1 MCFTHVAFHY
11 VYWGTFFA
19 LRCGHFVI
27 PHITSV
33 KVIPLSPSL
42 PSLSPNLILALTG
55 PVTLTDRRVQEF
67 AHVALFTGK
76 GGLSH
81 GHTGH
86 MPRGPRAVAGP
97 KPELCVKSLL
107 VTFNVALSKQSVE
120 KYKNSSEN
128 SNSRPISY
136 YWVNKLIKRSIGGT
150 ISVCEFETIHEQVTV
165 I

>member
-1 MCFTHVAFHY
+1 M
-11 VYWGTFFA
+11 G
-19 LRCGHFVI
+19 
-27 PHITSV
+27 
-33 KVIPLSPSL
+33 PSL
-42 PSLSPNLILALTG
+42 HSSPNLILSLTG

-107 VTFNVALSKQSVE
+107 VTFNVALSKQSE

-128 SNSRPISY
+128 SNSI
-136 YWVNKLIKRSIGGT
+136 NT
-150 ISVCEFETIHEQVTV
+150 E
-165 I
+165 